1 MNFLWDFG
9 IGAVLALLPARW
21 RRRLPGT
28 AEVSW
33 SRAGTMSGIY
43 EMALAIAVLANWYM
57 YEMARRMQQVVE
69 VMSQHPGQ
77 EVNEH
82 QVQGAALFLFY
93 MSPLTWVLSYF
104 VIEGAVR
111 LLGAAFSDHVMGTLP
126 LYLAE
131 RLAFWIRKPEEA
143 RVGERVKGH
152 AKDIAE
158 SVREKVMVTR
168 LEDVED
174 ELVELKKDGA
184 EFLEIQA
191 SRRKEEW
198 VAPKTVRVG
207 DTFYRLEESWVGS
220 GERPFRYRWR
230 KVEAGVMGRT
240 VIVYR

>member
-1 MNFLWDFG
+1 MKLFWDFT

-28 AEVSW
+28 SGADW
-33 SRAGTMSGIY
+33 TRAGAVSGIY
-43 EMALAIAVLANWYM
+43 EMTLAIVVLATWYL

-77 EVNEH
+77 EVTEH
-82 QVQGAALFLFY
+82 QVRGAALFLFY
-93 MSPLTWVLSYF
+93 MTPLTWVLSYF
-104 VIEGAVR
+104 VAEGAVR
-111 LLGAAFSDHVMGTLP
+111 LLGAAFSDNVMGTLP

-131 RLAFWIRKPEEA
+131 RLVFWIRKPEEA
-143 RVGERVKGH
+143 RVGERVKRN

-158 SVREKVMVTR
+158 SVSEKIMVSR

-174 ELVELKKDGA
+174 ELVELKKDGE
-184 EFLEIQA
+184 EFLLIHA
-191 SRRKEEW
+191 NRRKPEW

-207 DTFYRLEESWVGS
+207 DAFYRLEDSWVGS
-220 GERPFRYRWR
+220 GQRPFRYKLRR
-230 KVEAGVMGRT
+230 VAAGVMGRT